1 MAKKKVTRIAKLQFM
16 AGQAKPGPELA
27 GIGIEMG
34 GFTKDFNDATRDRM
48 GELVPV
54 VITAYE
60 DRSYDFV
67 LKTTPASFLL
77 KKAAKVDKGSATPNA
92 ENVGTVTLDQVKEIA
107 EYKMPDLNTADMDAA
122 ISMVIGTAKSLG
134 IIVEGDDS
142 TIATDEVVEQMSEEE
157 IMNDTA
163 SSGNNSETAAEEEA
177 EESEETEE

>member
-1 MAKKKVTRIAKLQFM
+1 MANKKVTRIAKLQFM

-60 DRSYDFV
+60 DRSYSFE
-67 LKTTPASFLL
+67 LKTSPASFML

-92 ENVGTVTLDQVKEIA
+92 ENVGTVTMDQIKEIA
-107 EYKMPDLNTADMDAA
+107 EYKMPDLNAGSLEAA
-122 ISMVIGTAKSLG
+122 MSMIIGTAKSLG
-134 IIVEGDDS
+134 IEVEGDAS

-157 IMNDTA
+157 IMNDPAA
-163 SSGNNSETAAEEEA
+163 SGHNSENADEEA
-177 EESEETEE
+177 EEASEDAE

>member
-1 MAKKKVTRIAKLQFM
+1 MANKKVTRIAKLQFM

-60 DRSYDFV
+60 DRSYSFE
-67 LKTTPASFLL
+67 LKTSPASFML

-92 ENVGTVTLDQVKEIA
+92 ENVGTVTMDQVKEIA
-107 EYKMPDLNTADMDAA
+107 EYKMPDLNAGSLEAA
-122 ISMVIGTAKSLG
+122 MSMIIGTAKSLG
-134 IIVEGDDS
+134 IVVEGDAS

-157 IMNDTA
+157 ILNDTA
-163 SSGNNSETAAEEEA
+163 ASGNNSEIAETEEA
-177 EESEETEE
+177 EEASEE

>member
-27 GIGIEMG
+27 GIGIDMG

-60 DRSYDFV
+60 DRSYEFE

-77 KKAAKVDKGSATPNA
+77 KKAAKVDKGSARPNA
-92 ENVGTVTLDQVKEIA
+92 ENVGSVTMDQVKEIA
-107 EYKMPDLNTADMDAA
+107 EYKMPDLNAGSLEAA
-122 ISMVIGTAKSLG
+122 MSMVIGTAKSLG
-134 IIVEGDDS
+134 LIVEGDDS
-142 TIATDEVVEQMSEEE
+142 TIATDEIVEQMSEEE
-157 IMNDTA
+157 ILADTA
-163 SSGNNSETAAEEEA
+163 ASGNNSEVAAEEEA
-177 EESEETEE
+177 TEEEASEE